1 MDLLDKLPGQILDGK
16 YRIDKKL
23 GQGGMG
29 AVYLAVHLGTARPVA
44 LKVINP
50 QFMENEEFVSRFKR
64 EAKAA
69 GLLRHPN
76 IVNVTDFGFA
86 SVGEESVAY
95 LVMEYLDGCP
105 LSDIL
110 KEEKQLQL
118 NWVIDIV
125 EQICLAIDRAH
136 HYGIVHRDLKPDNI
150 WLEPNERGGYRVK
163 VLDFG
168 LAKVIDSPQEETPP
182 SDSEITLS
190 LDTGIRRAIKP
201 QAAKKMQPGSAP
213 AGEKKTQVMDGKT
226 LAAIDA
232 DEIVEA
238 EAAGKRKTRET
249 AGLTQAGAILGTPVY
264 MSPEQ
269 CVGGKL
275 DARSD
280 IYSLG
285 VITYE
290 MLAGQPPF
298 KGNLYNLMAQHIQSL
313 PPPLR
318 EKRPDIGKSAEELLM
333 STLAKRPDDRPPSAS
348 AFAHALRA
356 RAEGAGTI
364 LHRAFNFYSLNFP
377 VFIRI
382 AFIANIPLLAT
393 VLIWILGRVIEAS
406 APGAAPVIEAVDAIL
421 GAAGETVSWLVSV
434 GLFVPVVAQL
444 AIAPLRPVQIGQVLK
459 AFWKRISPFI
469 AATLIFEAILMLVIL
484 YEDFAA
490 GLMGGVFKDTSMT
503 SKLLKPILNAGASA
517 VMDNMTFRAII
528 TIAFAIPV
536 LFAVRAILNY
546 ILYAP
551 VIVMED
557 CSARRSFA
565 RSKELTR
572 GTLKTVVAVLAIFV
586 LARIID
592 GALATFIEGYI
603 VERQTGLAGAIVTGA
618 FSRSLIV
625 MLDILIDPL
634 IVVSLGLLYFKT
646 RQSRGETMRDI
657 VGNYQEEEMPATRWQ
672 ERMMKRLSVR
682 ISRASRT

>member
-44 LKVINP
+44 LKVITP
-50 QFMENEEFVSRFKR
+50 RFMQSEEFVARFKR

-86 SVGEESVAY
+86 SVGADSVAY

-125 EQICLAIDRAH
+125 EQVCLAIDRAH
-136 HYGIVHRDLKPDNI
+136 KYGIVHRDLKPDNI

-168 LAKVIDSPQEETPP
+168 LAKVIDAPQEEETQA
-182 SDSEITLS
+182 DSEITLS
-190 LDTGIRRAIKP
+190 FDTETRRAIKP
-201 QAAKKMQPGSAP
+201 PPSGQTQTDRS
-213 AGEKKTQVMDGKT
+213 EKKTQVIEAKT
-226 LAAIDA
+226 IAAIDA
-232 DEIVEA
+232 DEIAQTEIA
-238 EAAGKRKTRET
+238 LEGKIKEAAE
-249 AGLTQAGAILGTPVY
+249 LTQAGAILGTPVY

-269 CVGGKL
+269 CLGAKL

-298 KGNLYNLMAQHIQSL
+298 KGNLYNLMAQHVKMP

-318 EKRPDIGKSAEELLM
+318 QHRPDLGKSAEELLM
-333 STLAKRPDDRPPSAS
+333 STLAKSPDDRPRSAA

-356 RAEGAGTI
+356 RGEGAGAI
-364 LHRAFNFYSLNFP
+364 LHRAFSFYGVNLP
-377 VFIRI
+377 VFLRLS
-382 AFIANIPLLAT
+382 FLANLPLLAIVMVWT
-393 VLIWILGRVIEAS
+393 TGRLLDS
-406 APGAAPVIEAVDAIL
+406 LAPGAASVFDAVEASLEICGQTL
-421 GAAGETVSWLVSV
+421 SWLIGI

-444 AIAPLRPVQIGQVLK
+444 TITPLRPVRAKHYFKI
-459 AFWKRISPFI
+459 FSKRIRLI
-469 AATLIFEAILMLVIL
+469 KATLVFMAILLPLIL
-484 YEDFAA
+484 YQDYLFGFLGEAFRDATLA
-490 GLMGGVFKDTSMT
+490 G
-503 SKLLKPILNAGASA
+503 KLLRPTTAGVDAFGNQVPIIA
-517 VMDNMTFRAII
+517 
-528 TIAFAIPV
+528 IAFVIPV
-536 LFAVRAILNY
+536 MLSLRAALSY
-546 ILYAP
+546 VLYAP
-551 VIVMED
+551 VIVMEE
-557 CSARRSFA
+557 CPPLKSFA
-565 RSKELTR
+565 RSKALVSGAR
-572 GTLKTVVAVLAIFV
+572 NAAMIILAIF
-586 LARIID
+586 
-592 GALATFIEGYI
+592 ALFICLDNALFIFIEGYL
-603 VERQTGLAGAIVTGA
+603 VEIDARPTGALLAGISSRLLVAAGYIV
-618 FSRSLIV
+618 FK
-625 MLDILIDPL
+625 PL
-634 IVVSLGLLYFKT
+634 IVVSLALLYFKA
-646 RQSRGETMRDI
+646 RQSAGEAMEDI
-657 VGNYQEEEMPATRWQ
+657 LGNYQQEELPSAKWQ

-682 ISRASRT
+682 ISSASKT

>member
-44 LKVINP
+44 LKVITP

-86 SVGEESVAY
+86 AVGTDRVAY

-105 LSDIL
+105 LSDVL

-118 NWVIDIV
+118 NWVLDIV
-125 EQICLAIDRAH
+125 EQICLAIDKAH
-136 HYGIVHRDLKPDNI
+136 NYGIVHRDLKPDNI
-150 WLEPNERGGYRVK
+150 WLEPNERGGCRVK

-168 LAKVIDSPQEETPP
+168 LAKVIDSPHEEEPP
-182 SDSEITLS
+182 SDSDITLS
-190 LDTGIRRAIKP
+190 FDTETRRAVKP
-201 QAAKKMQPGSAP
+201 QEARKAQADRPSGD
-213 AGEKKTQVMDGKT
+213 KKTQVMDAKT
-226 LAAIDA
+226 IAAINSD
-232 DEIVEA
+232 DIVKTEVV
-238 EAAGKRKTRET
+238 EKGKTREA

-269 CVGGKL
+269 CLGGQL

-298 KGNLYNLMAQHIQSL
+298 KGNLYNLMAQHIKMP

-318 EKRPDIGKSAEELLM
+318 EKRPDIGKAAEELLM
-333 STLAKRPDDRPPSAS
+333 STLAKSPEDRPASAA

-356 RAEGAGTI
+356 RGEGAGTI
-364 LHRAFNFYSLNFP
+364 LHRAFSFYSVNLP
-377 VFIRI
+377 VFLRLS
-382 AFIANIPLLAT
+382 FIANLPLLIVVVVWT
-393 VLIWILGRVIEAS
+393 LGRLLDS
-406 APGAAPVIEAVDAIL
+406 LAPGAAPLFDFVEAFLEVSGQTL
-421 GAAGETVSWLVSV
+421 SWLISI

-444 AIAPLRPVQIGQVLK
+444 TITPLRPVRAKHYFKV
-459 AFWKRISPFI
+459 FSRRIHLI
-469 AATLIFEAILMLVIL
+469 KATLLFMAILLPLIL
-484 YEDFAA
+484 YQDYVLGFLGEAFMDATIT
-490 GLMGGVFKDTSMT
+490 GKVF
-503 SKLLKPILNAGASA
+503 KPILTAGASA
-517 VMDNMTFRAII
+517 IADKSLVAGVVFTIPAVLALRA
-528 TIAFAIPV
+528 AMHYV
-536 LFAVRAILNY
+536 
-546 ILYAP
+546 LYAP
-551 VIVMED
+551 VIVMEE
-557 CSARRSFA
+557 CPPLKSFA
-565 RSKELTR
+565 RSKALVSGAR
-572 GTLKTVVAVLAIFV
+572 KTAMAILAIF
-586 LARIID
+586 
-592 GALATFIEGYI
+592 ALVICFDSALSTFIEGYL
-603 VERQTGLAGAIVTGA
+603 VETGAKAAGALFAGIS
-618 FSRSLIV
+618 SRLLV
-625 MLDILIDPL
+625 AAGYILLKPL
-634 IVVSLGLLYFKT
+634 IVVSLALLYFKA
-646 RQSRGETMRDI
+646 RQSTGEAMKDI
-657 VGNYQEEEMPATRWQ
+657 LGNYQQEELPASKWQ

-682 ISRASRT
+682 ISRASKT